1 MKTIG
6 VKEDPRIHYSRVSDV
21 LYLLFDEARHDELGE
36 LMSAINLDYDDNGQL
51 IGVEVVNA
59 SQLLKEFIKKSNAS
73 ISVL

>member
-1 MKTIG
+1 MKTVG

-21 LYLLFDEARHDELGE
+21 LYLLFDEAGRDELGE

-51 IGVEVVNA
+51 IGVEVLNA